1 MCPNENH
8 IIEAFTAKEDLIMTN
23 KRKISCALG
32 AAMALLAVGADA
44 ETTLDWRFDM
54 SGRASAVVAP
64 VSLPAVV
71 STGFETAFW
80 DSVDSNGISVSSY
93 PYGVTIIF
101 R

>member
-1 MCPNENH
+1 MRPNENH

-32 AAMALLAVGADA
+32 AAMAFLAVGADA